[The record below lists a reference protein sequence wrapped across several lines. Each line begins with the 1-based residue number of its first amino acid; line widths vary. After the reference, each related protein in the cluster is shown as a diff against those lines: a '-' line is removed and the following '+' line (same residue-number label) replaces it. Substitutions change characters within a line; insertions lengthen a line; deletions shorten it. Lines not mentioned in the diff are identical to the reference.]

1 MPRATADLRE
11 IVEAV
16 EVQANGRF
24 SLSYDNFDAPVAG
37 GVTAMTSLL
46 ASTLYWR
53 LYCRPSHGR
62 AMPVGDT
69 RASRVFVDRLSQAN
83 CGTGSWEPGW
93 VVRAVEDHGTLAVSK
108 GGDDMTLWAQ
118 PKQFRPLHGTVA
130 IGTVGR
136 LRLAKELR
144 EMLPGY
150 YTVLGDADQ
159 PADGNGSR
167 GDTLRF
173 YWHLTAEIAP
183 GWINQLTRR
192 FNTVGVAFH
201 AKVLS
206 DPGAYL
212 RADAGVLYIA
222 LADAAA
228 AMTIIPGLHR
238 AVSAS
243 LRPTTPMFTK
253 RLARGIAVA
262 EDPGD
267 GRSFGQHR
275 CQLVAEGLVRAF
287 QDGQTATEDVTAAV
301 AARFAEDG
309 LLITRPWLNPG
320 SRQQY
325 GWPAQRTSTKRT
337 DGL

>member
-1 MPRATADLRE
+1 M
-11 IVEAV
+11 
-16 EVQANGRF
+16 
-24 SLSYDNFDAPVAG
+24 AG
-37 GVTAMTSLL
+37 
-46 ASTLYWR
+46 
-53 LYCRPSHGR
+53 
-62 AMPVGDT
+62 GDT
-69 RASRVFVDRLSQAN
+69 RAARAFVGRLSQAN
-83 CGTGSWEPGW
+83 CGTGTWEPGW
-93 VVRAVEDHGTLAVSK
+93 VVRAMEDDGTLAVSK
-108 GGDDMTLWAQ
+108 RGDDITLWAQ
-118 PKQFRPLHGTVA
+118 PEQFRPVDGTV
-130 IGTVGR
+130 TVGSAGR

-150 YTVLGDADQ
+150 YTMLGDADQ
-159 PADGNGSR
+159 PADGNGSQ

-173 YWHLTAEIAP
+173 YWHLTPEIAP
-183 GWINQLTRR
+183 GWIDELTHR

-206 DPGAYL
+206 DPGAYV
-212 RADAGVLYIA
+212 RADAGVLYVA

-228 AMTIIPGLHR
+228 AMALLPDLHR

-253 RLARGIAVA
+253 RLARGVAIA

-287 QDGQTATEDVTAAV
+287 QDGRTAAEDVTAAV
-301 AARFAEDG
+301 AARFADDG
-309 LLITRPWLNPG
+309 LLISRPWLNPG
-320 SRQQY
+320 SRQRY
-325 GWPAQRTSTKRT
+325 RWPTQDASTKRP